1 MATDFDAIVVGS
13 GFGGSVVAARLAE
26 RGYRVLVLER
36 GRRWQVH
43 EYPRKPGD
51 AWLWDDRSPERC
63 NGWFDF
69 RMFPNMS
76 VVQGAGVGG
85 GSLVY
90 ANISIDAKQATFQNG
105 WPPEI
110 RWNDLQTYYARVKG
124 MLRNEPV
131 PDRQWPHRTDL
142 VREAA
147 TNLGWGSKF
156 ERLDL
161 AVTFDPAW
169 HYGLPDPHN
178 HSHSKSFTN
187 PQGQQ
192 QGTCVHLG
200 ECDIG
205 CPVKARNT
213 LDLTYIPLAERHHAD
228 VRPLHIVRSIAPEP
242 EGYRLHYDR
251 IANGTLASGSASG
264 RLVILSA
271 GSLGSTELLLRCRD
285 IHGTLTNLSPRLG
298 QHWSSNG
305 DFLTPAI
312 HPFRNVQPT
321 RGPTIT
327 SAIDL
332 LDGTVNGRDIFIE
345 DGGFPDIARGFM
357 QQLAGMQGDTE
368 QETVLIESVQWLTRL
383 NLFRNLMPWFA
394 QARDAAD
401 GVLSLKDGRL
411 FLHWDVAQSEATINA
426 VVETHQ
432 RLAMSTGGAA
442 IVPPA
447 WAWSKDLITP
457 HPLGGAKM
465 GTSRENGV
473 VDHKGEVFGHRN
485 LFVADGAIVPKALG
499 LNPSKTIA
507 ALAERVA
514 EFIAVEGR

>member
-1 MATDFDAIVVGS
+1 
-13 GFGGSVVAARLAE
+13 
-26 RGYRVLVLER
+26 
-36 GRRWQVH
+36 
-43 EYPRKPGD
+43 
-51 AWLWDDRSPERC
+51 
-63 NGWFDF
+63 
-69 RMFPNMS
+69 
-76 VVQGAGVGG
+76 
-85 GSLVY
+85 
-90 ANISIDAKQATFQNG
+90 
-105 WPPEI
+105 
-110 RWNDLQTYYARVKG
+110 
-124 MLRNEPV
+124 
-131 PDRQWPHRTDL
+131 
-142 VREAA
+142 
-147 TNLGWGSKF
+147 
-156 ERLDL
+156 
-161 AVTFDPAW
+161 
-169 HYGLPDPHN
+169 
-178 HSHSKSFTN
+178 
-187 PQGQQ
+187 
-192 QGTCVHLG
+192 VHLG

-228 VRPLHIVRSIAPEP
+228 VRALHIVRSIAPEP
-242 EGYRLHYDR
+242 EGYRVHYDR
-251 IANGTLASGSASG
+251 IANGTLASSSASG

-327 SAIDL
+327 SAINL

-345 DGGFPDIARGFM
+345 DGGLPDIARGFM

-368 QETVLIESVQWLTRL
+368 QEMVLIESVQWLTRL

-514 EFIAVEGR
+514 EFIGVEGR